1 MGVRDYLDRVLTAYS
16 NGPYYEEVKRAKEEY
31 FERAGRVAEGSEKFE
46 IQMNSFLD
54 WYLFD
59 RPLNKSDIEP
69 VKLFTLEHLEALEQV
84 EKEVFLD
91 LTKTIHSLFE
101 LLKSKDSDIYV
112 KDLFD
117 GEKYVITEQDI
128 NKGFS
133 KGDIFEARLIPYKGE
148 LVFGSAFIFHPKEC
162 RSFIT
167 KQIKKIKYL
176 DQKQRL
182 RLLHQLAGMKLK
194 IEQYTHIDVKHIYT
208 ETPLF

>member
-1 MGVRDYLDRVLTAYS
+1 MSIRDYLDRVLDYYS
-16 NGPYYEEVKRAKEEY
+16 QGPYYDEVKAAKEEY

-46 IQMNSFLD
+46 LQMKAFID

-59 RPLNKSDIEP
+59 RPLKKSEIAP
-69 VKLFTLEHLEALEQV
+69 VKLFVLEHLESLEEN
-84 EKEVFLD
+84 EKAIFTELS
-91 LTKTIHSLFE
+91 KTTHSLFE
-101 LLKSKDSDIYV
+101 LLKVKDSDIHL

-117 GEKYVITEQDI
+117 GEKYVVHEGDI

-133 KGDIFEARLIPYKGE
+133 KGDIFEARLIPFKGE
-148 LVFGSAFIFHPKEC
+148 LVFGGAFIFHPKEC
-162 RSFIT
+162 RSFIL

-182 RLLHQLAGMKLK
+182 RLMHQLASMKLK
-194 IEQYTHIDVKHIYT
+194 IEQYAHIDVKHIYT